1 MLGILSNIFYLSVIY
16 FFANPFPLNIE
27 KIYEGYAKP
36 ENLGFCYPHIS
47 LPNNITR
54 QNQRRIKNPVELLR

>member
-1 MLGILSNIFYLSVIY
+1 MY

-27 KIYEGYAKP
+27 KIYEGYTKP

-54 QNQRRIKNPVELLR
+54 QYQRRIKNPVELLR